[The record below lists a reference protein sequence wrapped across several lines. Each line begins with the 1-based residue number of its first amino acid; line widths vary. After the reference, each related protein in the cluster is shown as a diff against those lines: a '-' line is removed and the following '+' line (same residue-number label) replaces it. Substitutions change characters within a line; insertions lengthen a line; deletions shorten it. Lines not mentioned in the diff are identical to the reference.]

1 MKDSF
6 FNQRLPLGT
15 KFEQLIIKFLE
26 TFQDIEV
33 INTGSLKEN
42 LDKNRNNSIWKK
54 DDYKKY
60 RPLLM
65 LRWMPDL
72 LIINHSKNISIFAD
86 MKFMYTPIY
95 LDTLPN
101 EISMNTGITIKKCDI
116 GNIER
121 EAYDSYMSWVDG
133 GVKVAIIS
141 LATFNPSFI
150 MCDYINNVEVLFRDS
165 RERNNF
171 SSGSKTPRININ
183 LSKME
188 NFFSFFEINVLKLK
202 IESKKKSQFLNYLEN
217 NFNFI
222 GLPRNIPLKTAE
234 SVRKELS
241 SISNRN
247 LNFYK
252 I

>member
-15 KFEQLIIKFLE
+15 KFEQLIVRFLE

-33 INTGSLKEN
+33 IHTGSLKDN
-42 LDKNRNNSIWKK
+42 LDKSHNNVIWKK
-54 DDYKKY
+54 DEYKKH

-86 MKFMYTPIY
+86 MKLMYTPIY
-95 LDTLPN
+95 LDTLPK

-121 EAYDSYMSWVDG
+121 EAYDSYMSWVNG

-141 LATFNPSFI
+141 LATFNPNFI

-171 SSGSKTPRININ
+171 SSGIKSKH
-183 LSKME
+183 
-188 NFFSFFEINVLKLK
+188 
-202 IESKKKSQFLNYLEN
+202 
-217 NFNFI
+217 
-222 GLPRNIPLKTAE
+222 
-234 SVRKELS
+234 
-241 SISNRN
+241 
-247 LNFYK
+247 
-252 I
+252 